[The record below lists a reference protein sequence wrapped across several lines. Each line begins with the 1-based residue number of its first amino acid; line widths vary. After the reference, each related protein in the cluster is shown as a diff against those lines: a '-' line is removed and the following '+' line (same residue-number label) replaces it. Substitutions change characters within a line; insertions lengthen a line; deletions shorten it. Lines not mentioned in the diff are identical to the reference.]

1 MEKMPPNFLRKPWN
15 SGHACVKLRGADVLD
30 WLQGQITNDVRLLNE
45 STELSFCICSPNGM
59 IQGLGTLIEVDGE
72 IFSVM
77 DPASA
82 EVLVERVRD
91 FVILEEVSAEVVDPG
106 DSQFSPSPVHEKARL
121 RALEPRFSVDI
132 LPKTIPNDLRE
143 PFFSRHVSMTKG
155 CYTGQEIVH
164 RVHSLGKPKRGWFVL
179 EGNSCERGADI
190 TDADGLSVGSI
201 TSVGGE
207 HGNMVAGGWIA
218 ISAIESGLPL
228 LVTGE
233 PVKLLTGSG
242 LNA

>member
-1 MEKMPPNFLRKPWN
+1 MEKMPPNILRKPWN
-15 SGHACVKLRGADVLD
+15 GGHACVKLRGADVLD

-59 IQGLGTLIEVDGE
+59 IQGLGTLFEFDGE

-82 EVLVERVRD
+82 GVLLERVHD
-91 FVILEEVSAEVVDPG
+91 FVILEEVSAEVVDHG
-106 DSQFSPSPVHEKARL
+106 DSQFSPSPDQEEDRL

-132 LPKTIPNDLRE
+132 LPKTIPNDLGE

-155 CYTGQEIVH
+155 CYTGQEIIH

-179 EGNSCERGADI
+179 EGNSFEPGADI

-201 TSVGGE
+201 ASVGGE
-207 HGNMVAGGWIA
+207 QGNLVAGAWIA
-218 ISAIESGLPL
+218 MSAIESGTALF
-228 LVTGE
+228 VRSE
-233 PVKLLTGSG
+233 PAKLWTESG